1 MWGIGVAY
9 QDLVRDGSENLMW
22 GAGDKDETA
31 RWGLE
36 LKPPGSRTLGLF
48 SCSIP
53 GFRRKPRLAP
63 PQKAERGGPR
73 WARGGAVAEP
83 RRACAV
89 RFAPH
94 CSRPRHVCG
103 GTLLGPLGTQR
114 CRWCSCR
121 ELRDRGTSRHP
132 LHWTRGHRPASR
144 PRDVLLEHGLRL
156 PVPRIQVL

>member
-9 QDLVRDGSENLMW
+9 QDLVRDGSENLMR

-36 LKPPGSRTLGLF
+36 LKPPGPRTLGLF
-48 SCSIP
+48 SGSIP

-94 CSRPRHVCG
+94 CSRPR
-103 GTLLGPLGTQR
+103 QR
-114 CRWCSCR
+114 FACVWRN
-121 ELRDRGTSRHP
+121 TSRAF
-132 LHWTRGHRPASR
+132 RNSEVQM
-144 PRDVLLEHGLRL
+144 VLM
-156 PVPRIQVL
+156 

>member
-1 MWGIGVAY
+1 MGRGRQGRDSALGFGAEAAGI
-9 QDLVRDGSENLMW
+9 QDAGLVFLLHS
-22 GAGDKDETA
+22 
-31 RWGLE
+31 
-36 LKPPGSRTLGLF
+36 
-48 SCSIP
+48 

-73 WARGGAVAEP
+73 WARGGAVAEH

-132 LHWTRGHRPASR
+132 LHLTRGHRPASR

>member
-31 RWGLE
+31 RWGSE
-36 LKPPGSRTLGLF
+36 LKPPGPRTLGLF

-73 WARGGAVAEP
+73 WARGGPSPSLGA
-83 RRACAV
+83 RAQCASHLT
-89 RFAPH
+89 APA
-94 CSRPRHVCG
+94 
-103 GTLLGPLGTQR
+103 
-114 CRWCSCR
+114 
-121 ELRDRGTSRHP
+121 RGMC
-132 LHWTRGHRPASR
+132 
-144 PRDVLLEHGLRL
+144 VEEHF
-156 PVPRIQVL
+156 